1 MKRGPGLSDAHDF
14 LDAHFKR
21 SAMRAARGLAND
33 GPGADSGAAPE
44 DEADD
49 FFEEDEVELSDEA
62 GETLSKGKEHGSP
75 SKQQQRAAALQ
86 RKATRKLGPDQ
97 DEGNDLP
104 LRSQKTRK
112 VIADHKF
119 DPKKGGSL

>member
-1 MKRGPGLSDAHDF
+1 
-14 LDAHFKR
+14 
-21 SAMRAARGLAND
+21 MRAARGLAND